1 MDLITKS
8 IQLRENPEYSGP
20 IWDLERLETMYEM
33 EQQIAQLTAENERL
47 TRVVEQSNGCASLH
61 VVTIAEENASEFYDG
76 WRNVGKT
83 VIAGIGATEK
93 FIAGY
98 PESEP
103 DLYAQLTGVDR
114 G

>member
-33 EQQIAQLTAENERL
+33 EQHIAQLTAENERL
-47 TRVVEQSNGCASLH
+47 QRVVEQATKDMSIDEHGGIWVATPQSLAW
-61 VVTIAEENASEFYDG
+61 TN
-76 WRNVGKT
+76 
-83 VIAGIGATEK
+83 IGNSTTN
-93 FIAGY
+93 
-98 PESEP
+98 P
-103 DLYAQLTGVDR
+103 DLFAQLKGADR